1 MGKAQI
7 ILFTEFEKIEWTI
20 TKKTILLLYKIW
32 KNEIDKNTGFADTVY
47 KELDYFSINSN
58 KYLFFIQSSTIAL
71 KNKNIIEIG
80 TDYDLL
86 LTNEILRSA
95 PNELRIKYFLVN
107 K

>member
-1 MGKAQI
+1 MEKAQI

-20 TKKTILLLYKIW
+20 SKKTTLLLYKIW
-32 KNEIDKNTGFADTVY
+32 KNEIDKNTGFSDTIY

-58 KYLFFIQSSTIAL
+58 KYLFIIQSSTIAL
-71 KNKNIIEIG
+71 KDENIIEIG
-80 TDYDLL
+80 TDYELL